1 MIGEIKPRIQT
12 RHTFRLSQM
21 NRQTNPSTETQTKT
35 FRQVF
40 CEKYR
45 CAPEGYDRKVFWR
58 CLYRPTFPFACLL
71 YLVYPDF
78 FSEDFKVIR
87 LVGNSTKF
95 KEFKTEIDIFYHNIR
110 HSGGWLK
117 HDFRIRIS
125 GSRLIA
131 LRGKCLGKT
140 GKP

>member
-1 MIGEIKPRIQT
+1 MIGDFKPAIPT
-12 RHTFRLSQM
+12 RHAFRFSQM
-21 NRQTNPSTETQTKT
+21 NPGTETQVRT
-35 FRQVF
+35 FRQLF

-45 CAPEGYDRKVFWR
+45 CAPEAYDRKVFWR
-58 CLYRPTFPFACLL
+58 CLYRPTFPFAGLL

-78 FSEDFKVIR
+78 FTEDFKVIR
-87 LVGNSTKF
+87 LVGHTTTF

-110 HSGGWLK
+110 HSGGWLQ

-131 LRGKCLGKT
+131 LRGKCLGRT